1 MFIASLVVMVAPAGP
16 AQTHAVSQEDVAPA
30 AAPAAP
36 VVSEETTATP
46 PPEGPIAWYTSDDL
60 GALGGTPPW
69 NQRSSLRFTCQAS
82 DFYGG
87 ISCDT
92 IVETASPEEAPPPP
106 ELSFSESFL
115 QWKASG
121 YQEVAGTRYRYGA
134 DGLACG
140 NPKAGTDC
148 SHFVR
153 YVMCEV
159 SGDEVPYF
167 PTSSIPQAK
176 CYQRIKPPETPQ
188 AGDLILFD
196 GHVGV
201 ISDPVAQTFIGA
213 QNDGVAETSYKKG
226 SHYGNQRYT
235 VYRYGG

>member
-1 MFIASLVVMVAPAGP
+1 MFIALLVVMVAPAGP
-16 AQTHAVSQEDVAPA
+16 AQTHVASQADAAPA

-36 VVSEETTATP
+36 AASEETTATP
-46 PPEGPIAWYTSDDL
+46 LFEQPIAWYTSDDL
-60 GALGGTPPW
+60 GALGGTPQW

-82 DFYGG
+82 DFYS

-92 IVETASPEEAPPPP
+92 IIETASPAEAPPP

-115 QWKASG
+115 QWKESG

-134 DGLACG
+134 DGLAAG

-159 SGDEVPYF
+159 SGDDVPYC
-167 PTSSIPQAK
+167 TTGTIPQAK
-176 CYQRIKPPETPQ
+176 CYQRVSPPETPQ

-213 QNDGVAETSYKKG
+213 QNDGVAETDYKKG

-235 VYRYGG
+235 VYRYVG